1 MSHRTAVAIRHIA
14 FEDLGSF
21 AAPMEAAGYRIRYVD
36 AATEGVAGLDP
47 LAADLLVVLGG
58 PVGVYD
64 AERYPFLADERA
76 LLRRRLAADLPTL
89 GICLG
94 AQLIAAALDARVY
107 PSGGKEIGW
116 APMTMTAEGADLLA
130 PLDGVPVL
138 HWHGDTFDVPAGCT
152 RLASTAQTPNQ
163 AFARGEHILG
173 LQFHPEVPGGGFERW
188 LVGHAAEL
196 DAAGIDPRAL
206 RNDAARHAASLERAA
221 GAWMADWLR
230 RIAWR

>member
-1 MSHRTAVAIRHIA
+1 MHSPTAVAIRHIA

-21 AAPMEAAGYRIRYVD
+21 AGPLEAAGYRIRYVD
-36 AATEGVAGLDP
+36 AASEGVAAIDP
-47 LAADLLVVLGG
+47 LAPDLLVVLGG

-64 AERYPFLADERA
+64 AARYPFLADEVA

-94 AQLIAAALDARVY
+94 AQLMAAALDARVY
-107 PSGGKEIGW
+107 ASGGKEIGW
-116 APMTMTAEGADLLA
+116 APVTLRGEGAGLLA

-138 HWHGDTFDVPAGCT
+138 HWHGDTFEVPAGCT
-152 RLASTAQTPNQ
+152 PLASTAQTPNQ
-163 AFARGEHILG
+163 AFARGAHILA
-173 LQFHPEVPGGGFERW
+173 LQFHPEVLGGGFERW

-206 RNDAARHAASLERAA
+206 RDDAARHAAPLEAAA
-221 GAWMADWLR
+221 GAWMGDWLQ
-230 RIAWR
+230 RIARR